1 MPLTLSVAE
10 RKQVLKRPAAARGG
24 ADHAPR
30 QPRGSSP
37 LMRYLIAAAALLCLS
52 RAALAQE
59 ESRADAWWT
68 GPMLAANAAS
78 LPQGHA
84 LIEPYLFDVIS
95 NASFD
100 ANGERHGT
108 PTQQTV
114 GSLSYILYGLTDR
127 IGVGLLPR
135 LQYNIPAGASN
146 SGGIGDLTLQA
157 SCGLLHFQ
165 EGRRIPDV
173 SLVIQ
178 EALPTGRYEHLTQPS
193 DGIGA
198 GAYTTSFALY
208 TQDYFW
214 LPNGR
219 ILRARLDVTYSVS
232 SRADV
237 QGVSVYGTGE
247 GFSGH
252 AQPGNGFMVDAA
264 AEYSLTRHWVLA
276 LDVVYQHSDTTQV
289 DGNVASTLPPPSGV
303 PPLTPYHSTSGASDS
318 LGFAPALEYNFTSA
332 VGVLLGVRVI
342 EIGRNTAASITP
354 ALALNMVF

>member
-1 MPLTLSVAE
+1 
-10 RKQVLKRPAAARGG
+10 
-24 ADHAPR
+24 
-30 QPRGSSP
+30 
-37 LMRYLIAAAALLCLS
+37 
-52 RAALAQE
+52 
-59 ESRADAWWT
+59 
-68 GPMLAANAAS
+68 MLAANGAS

-100 ANGERHGT
+100 ANGERHAM
-108 PTQQTV
+108 PTQQAL

-135 LQYNIPAGASN
+135 LQYNIPADASN

-157 SCGLLHFQ
+157 SYGLLHFQ
-165 EGRRIPDV
+165 DGRRIPDV

-178 EALPTGRYEHLTQPS
+178 EALPTGRYEHLAQPS

-208 TQDYFW
+208 SQDYFW

-219 ILRARLDVTYSVS
+219 ILRARLDLTYSIS
-232 SRADV
+232 SRVDV
-237 QGVSVYGTGE
+237 QGMSVYGTGA

-252 AQPGNGFMVDAA
+252 AQPGNAFSADAA
-264 AEYSLTRHWVLA
+264 AEYSLTRNWVLA
-276 LDVVYQHSDTTQV
+276 LDLVYQHSDTTRV
-289 DGNVASTLPPPSGV
+289 DGNVGAMVPPPVGV
-303 PPLTPYHSTSGASDS
+303 PPLTPYHSTSGSSDS
-318 LGFAPALEYNFTSA
+318 IGFAPAVEYNFTGA

-354 ALALNMVF
+354 AVALNMVF

>member
-1 MPLTLSVAE
+1 M
-10 RKQVLKRPAAARGG
+10 RG
-24 ADHAPR
+24 A
-30 QPRGSSP
+30 
-37 LMRYLIAAAALLCLS
+37 IAACALLCLS
-52 RAALAQE
+52 RAVLAQE

-100 ANGERHGT
+100 TNGERHAT
-108 PTQQTV
+108 PAQQAL
-114 GSLSYILYGLTDR
+114 GSLTYLLYGLTDR
-127 IGVGLLPR
+127 IGVGMLPR

-146 SGGIGDLTLQA
+146 SAGIGDLTLQG
-157 SCGLLHFQ
+157 SWGLTHFQ
-165 EGRRIPDV
+165 DGRRIPDL

-178 EALPTGRYEHLTQPS
+178 ETLPTGRYERLSQPS

-232 SRADV
+232 SRVEV
-237 QGVSVYGTGE
+237 QGLSVYGTGA

-252 AQPGNGFMVDAA
+252 AQPGDSFSADAA
-264 AEYSLTRHWVLA
+264 AEYSATRNWVLA
-276 LDVVYQHSDTTQV
+276 LDVIYQHSNATRV
-289 DGNVASTLPPPSGV
+289 DGNVAASVPPPSGL
-303 PPLTPYHSTSGASDS
+303 PPLTAYHSTSGSADS
-318 LGFAPALEYNFTSA
+318 IGFAPAVEYNFTSA
-332 VGVLLGVRVI
+332 VGVLLGVRII

-354 ALALNMVF
+354 AVALNMVF